1 MPRVRFVTIC
11 REIDLSI
18 CNDRV
23 VWPFMTDAPIGIFD
37 SGVGG
42 LTVARAINNVLPHE
56 RLLYLA
62 DTAHVPYGPRP
73 IAQVREYTLAACDY
87 LVAQGVKLL
96 VIACNSASAAS
107 LADIRERFD
116 IPVVEVIRP
125 AARHAAT
132 LTRSGRIGVI
142 GTTATITSGAY
153 ADAFHVTPSVTVT
166 SVTCPAFVDFVERGV
181 TTGRQLLG
189 LAQGYLEPLQRSQVD
204 TLVLGCTHYPLLAG
218 LIGLVMGEEVTLV
231 SSADTTANA
240 VYRLLTDRD
249 ALRVAEEPAEH
260 RYLATGD
267 PNHFTRT
274 AQRFLGLQPT
284 RLQAEAV
291 QFGRPG
297 PVEVVT

>member
-1 MPRVRFVTIC
+1 MC
-11 REIDLSI
+11 RQTGQSTADDS
-18 CNDRV
+18 V
-23 VWPFMTDAPIGIFD
+23 VWRLMTDAPIGIFD

-42 LTVARAINNVLPHE
+42 LTVARAINDVLPEE

-62 DTAHVPYGPRP
+62 DTARVPYGPRP
-73 IAQVREYTLAACDY
+73 IAQVREYTLAACDR
-87 LVAQGVKLL
+87 LVEEGIKLL

-125 AARHAAT
+125 AARRAAT

-153 ADAFHVTPSVTVT
+153 ADAFHVTPTVTVT

-231 SSADTTANA
+231 SSAETTAAA
-240 VYRLLTDRD
+240 VYRILTDRA
-249 ALRVAEEPAEH
+249 ALRADTTPVAH
-260 RYLATGD
+260 RYLVTGD
-267 PNHFTRT
+267 ASDFTRT
-274 AQRFLGLQPT
+274 AQRFLGPQPA
-284 RLQAEAV
+284 RLRAEAV
-291 QFGRPG
+291 RLGRHG
-297 PVEVVT
+297 LVEVVT